1 MNISQ
6 TPVVASSANP
16 AVPIARV
23 FDNDRSSAAYR
34 LRIALHLKRLDPRRD
49 HVVIHGAAATHRESA
64 YAGIN
69 PQRLVPAIEL
79 ADGTVLTQTLAIIEY
94 LDELVPAPPLLPT
107 SAVARAAARS
117 VALAVACDIHPF
129 GTPRVGLYL
138 GEAAGLSPDAVR
150 DWTRHWIRE
159 GLDSLERLLA
169 THRKG
174 RYAIDDVP
182 GIADI
187 FLAPQALV
195 AERQGF
201 DLGQW
206 PILAEVVASLRLL
219 PAFSETVP
227 A

>member
-1 MNISQ
+1 MNIIQ
-6 TPVVASSANP
+6 TPVVPPHASH

-34 LRIALHLKRLDPRRD
+34 LRIALHLKQLDPKRD
-49 HVVIHGAAATHRESA
+49 PVAIHGAAATHREPA

-79 ADGTVLTQTLAIIEY
+79 VDGTVLTQTLAIIEF
-94 LDELVPAPPLLPT
+94 LDELVPAPPLLPRH
-107 SAVARAAARS
+107 AVARAAARS

-138 GEAAGLSPDAVR
+138 GETAGLSTDAVR
-150 DWTRHWIRE
+150 DWTRHWMRE
-159 GLDSLERLLA
+159 GLDAVERLVA
-169 THRKG
+169 THRNG
-174 RYAIDDVP
+174 RYAIDDAP

-195 AERQGF
+195 AERLGF
-201 DLGQW
+201 ELGQW
-206 PILAEVVASLRLL
+206 PILAEVVASLRRL
-219 PAFSETVP
+219 PAFRDTVP
-227 A
+227 V